1 MGAAQTRREAGR
13 TSAPTDRRDGVVRH
27 LGADDRSSTRVR
39 IVDGALSCLA
49 RQGIAKTTV
58 DDIARA
64 AGLSRATVYRVFPQG
79 KERILAAVVETEVA
93 RLFSSL
99 AVAMGEATDLE
110 DVLVA
115 GMVETARRLRSHGAL
130 GYLLEH
136 EPGAVLPFLTFGEL
150 DRLLFVAGDLAA
162 PFFARWLEP
171 EQASRA
177 AEWAVRIV
185 LAYCSDPSPYADLS
199 DRADTRAL
207 VRAFVLPGILALRID
222 AGSSSRPFHSIQFQP
237 CRQFHPT
244 NATNHQG
251 GGAMTTLDDNKDQL
265 RSNLELIGRESIDDL
280 EAVLSLVGQYDVEG
294 FHRVPDNC
302 PAEFTWDYQ
311 KGAKPQLDKLYE
323 KAKKAQW
330 NAQTDL
336 DWSIEVDQEQVVIA
350 NAEANPA
357 QMQWDEAALA
367 GTVLEKWDDKRFI
380 QFGIENQNW
389 LLSQFMHGEQGALL
403 CTAKIVETV
412 PWIDAKYYAATQ
424 VMDEARHV
432 EVFSKYLDEKLSGH
446 YPMNAHLG
454 LLLDDIVSD
463 SRWDMTYLG
472 MQIMVEGLALAAFG
486 FIHMMTTE
494 PLLKKLL
501 RYVMADEAR
510 HVAFGVLS
518 LQEYYKE
525 LSAAELRERQEF
537 AFEAAIRMKDR
548 MAMQEVWERMEVPTA
563 DVVKVMSAA
572 PERDDFQILL
582 FSKIVPNLKKLGLLD
597 AADGWLRTKF
607 TEMGAIAFENLS
619 DSTEEEDA
627 FADGSPADRQVA

>member
-1 MGAAQTRREAGR
+1 MAAVRPDRELSSSRGHGKG
-13 TSAPTDRRDGVVRH
+13 TVVRH

-39 IVDGALSCLA
+39 LVDGALRCLA

-58 DDIARA
+58 DDIARE
-64 AGLSRATVYRVFPQG
+64 AGLSRATAYRTFPRG
-79 KERILAAVVETEVA
+79 KEDILAAVVETEVA

-99 AVAMGEATDLE
+99 AVVMGEAHDLE
-110 DVLVA
+110 DMLVA
-115 GMVETARRLRSHGAL
+115 GMVESARQLLSHDAL
-130 GYLLEH
+130 SYLLTY
-136 EPGAVLPFLTFGEL
+136 EPGAVLPSLTFAGQ
-150 DRLLFVAGDLAA
+150 DRVLLKAGDLAA

-171 EQASRA
+171 DQASRA

-185 LAYCSDPSPYADLS
+185 LAYCSDQTPATDLT
-199 DRADTRAL
+199 DPDDDARPRACLRAAGDPGL
-207 VRAFVLPGILALRID
+207 ARRRRPRAHIR
-222 AGSSSRPFHSIQFQP
+222 SHQQFQP
-237 CRQFHPT
+237 H
-244 NATNHQG
+244 NHDHHQG
-251 GGAMTTLDDNKDQL
+251 GGAMTTLENEQQQFG
-265 RSNLELIGRESIDDL
+265 SNVELIGRENIDDL
-280 EAVLSLVGQYDVEG
+280 EAVLNVVGQYDKEG

-336 DWSIEVDQEQVVIA
+336 DWSIEVDQERVVMA
-350 NAEANPA
+350 NAEANAA
-357 QMQWDEAALA
+357 QMQWDESALV
-367 GTVLEKWDDKRFI
+367 GTVLEKWDEKRFME
-380 QFGIENQNW
+380 FGIQNQNW
-389 LLSQFMHGEQGALL
+389 MLSQFMHGEQGALL

-424 VMDEARHV
+424 VVDEARHV

-454 LLLDDIVSD
+454 MLLDDIVSD

-525 LSAAELRERQEF
+525 LNAAELRERQEF

-548 MAMQEVWERMEVPTA
+548 MVMQEVWERMEVPTA
-563 DVVKVMSAA
+563 DVLKIMQAA
-572 PERDDFQILL
+572 PERDDFQVLL
-582 FSKIVPNLKKLGLLD
+582 FSKIVPNLRKLGLLD
-597 AADGWLRTKF
+597 AADGWLRQKF
-607 TEMGAIAFENLS
+607 TEMGAIAFEHLT
-619 DSTEEEDA
+619 DSTEDEDA
-627 FADGSPADRQVA
+627 FADGSPAERNVA

>member
-1 MGAAQTRREAGR
+1 M
-13 TSAPTDRRDGVVRH
+13 
-27 LGADDRSSTRVR
+27 
-39 IVDGALSCLA
+39 
-49 RQGIAKTTV
+49 AKTTV
-58 DDIARA
+58 DDIARES
-64 AGLSRATVYRVFPQG
+64 GLSRATLYRTFPG
-79 KERILAAVVETEVA
+79 GREAVLGAVVETEAA
-93 RLFSSL
+93 RLTSAL
-99 AVAMGEATDLE
+99 AVVMGEAEDLE

-115 GMVETARRLRSHGAL
+115 GMVEAARRLRSHTAL
-130 GYLLEH
+130 AYVLSH
-136 EPGAVLPFLTFGEL
+136 EPGVILPHLTFAEL
-150 DRLLFVAGDLAA
+150 DRILLVVGDAAA
-162 PFFARWLEP
+162 PFFARWLQP

-177 AEWAVRIV
+177 AEWAARIV
-185 LAYCSDPSPYADLS
+185 LAYNYEQEPSVDLTDPRRVPRS
-199 DRADTRAL
+199 RARLRPAGHPRA
-207 VRAFVLPGILALRID
+207 
-222 AGSSSRPFHSIQFQP
+222 SRPTVRIRHHQE
-237 CRQFHPT
+237 H
-244 NATNHQG
+244 NHHHHHHQG
-251 GGAMTTLDDNKDQL
+251 GSAMTTVDDDQDQL
-265 RSNLELIGRESIDDL
+265 RSNLELIGREKIHDL
-280 EAVLSLVGQYDVEG
+280 EAVLSIVGRYDAEG
-294 FHRVPDNC
+294 RHRVPDTC
-302 PAEFTWDYQ
+302 PAEFTWDYR
-311 KGAKPQLDKLYE
+311 KGAKPKLDKLYE

-336 DWSIEVDQEQVVIA
+336 DWSIEVDQERVVIA

-357 QMQWDEAALA
+357 QQRFDESALV
-367 GTVLEKWDDKRFI
+367 GTVLEKWDEKRWI
-380 QFGIENQNW
+380 QFGIQNQNW
-389 LLSQFMHGEQGALL
+389 MLSQFMHGEQGALL

-454 LLLDDIVSD
+454 LLLDDIVAD

-518 LQEYYKE
+518 LQEYYQE
-525 LSAAELRERQEF
+525 LNAAELRERQEF

-548 MAMQEVWERMEVPTA
+548 MVMQEVWERMEVPTA
-563 DVVKVMSAA
+563 DVVNLMNAG

-597 AADGWLRTKF
+597 AADGWLRQKF
-607 TEMGAIAFENLS
+607 TEMGAIAFEDWT

-627 FADGSPADRQVA
+627 FADGSPAERQVA